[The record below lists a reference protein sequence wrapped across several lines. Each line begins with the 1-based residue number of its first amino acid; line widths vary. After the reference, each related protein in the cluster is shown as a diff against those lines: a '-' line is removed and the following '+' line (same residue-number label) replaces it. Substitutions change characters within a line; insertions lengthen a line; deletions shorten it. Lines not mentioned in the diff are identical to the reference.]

1 MINVKEL
8 EERLIP
14 NENIRSFVLE
24 GLGDTP
30 FTSNLDYFNAFQ
42 NIINLAFIY
51 AYACYLDLKNR
62 NFAVGGKEGLL
73 DRCIKGGN
81 ANTLRVIR
89 TMDKIYA
96 EYPITNELIQFTLMD
111 IQFDYAQG
119 DESLLR
125 EFFPHC
131 YSVGDGSVQLG
142 EYFNLINMSLI
153 SSRTDGYTLEFLDQK
168 LYALIGAFPFLSKAS
183 LEYSEERGWYVFKIN
198 NNATFEDGMINT
210 YGIIARI
217 KASRKATKIFFLSS
231 IEKDV
236 LRYENSV
243 GSKYCRLAGDS
254 DGAWGEEW
262 RMPKREGANAP
273 AERTAQIPLKA
284 DPEQF
289 YTYICPSLLSKNEVK
304 KNDRAFDQLF
314 NINYK
319 YVKNLALAISD
330 ALGMPDNEKC
340 CNALVS
346 TFRPLYPDA
355 FSTDDAGN
363 VNWDTVVVMLL
374 IEASPS
380 RVLKAILQC
389 DGENGRIGF
398 TIIRNLRKRF
408 GKSIDEKFKDI
419 GNNRDLREK
428 AQRMVEFKA
437 VFSGKQELKTASY
450 DAIFGELLAEAKA
463 AIILSAFIE
472 TGQEEPYRYSNRI
485 LQSVES
491 LEVLN
496 SNSDPNEIC
505 SVVLATLGVVLKRL
519 SCFYSGV
526 YAYGMKKMEY
536 DKKSEWEILPSETI
550 QKYQLECEESFRVA
564 AKREWDEVVSR
575 EREDSILDSLNNF
588 IKVCEKCENKSNSSS
603 EGSRTQESRCLYEV
617 IGRYV
622 VLDIDMMKREINY
635 DSAKELSPMSA
646 NWWRER
652 AIKLLRF
659 FAIGSFEAEGD
670 IHEFFQDAIAPT
682 VASFFSFNNSKDGYD
697 AATLYL
703 TIDINGNDVA
713 DFHREINV
721 LSEFSFDMHS
731 KYYCLPNV
739 VRANDKWWVEP
750 FIIGYK
756 ILDNICRKE

>member
-8 EERLIP
+8 ENLIP
-14 NENIRSFVLE
+14 DENIRSFVLE

-30 FTSNLDYFNAFQ
+30 FTSNLDYYNAFQ

-73 DRCIKGGN
+73 DRCIKRGN

-119 DESLLR
+119 KKAPLR

-153 SSRTDGYTLEFLDQK
+153 SSRNDKIDLKDLDQK
-168 LYALIGAFPFLSKAS
+168 LYALIGAFPFLSKAA
-183 LEYSEERGWYVFKIN
+183 LEYSEERGWYVFNIN
-198 NNATFEDGMINT
+198 GNATFEDGKINT

-217 KASRKATKIFFLSS
+217 KASRITTKFYFLSS

-243 GSKYCRLAGDS
+243 GSKYCKLAGDS
-254 DGAWGEEW
+254 DGAWGEVW
-262 RMPKREGANAP
+262 RMPKREGAAP

-289 YTYICPSLLSKNEVK
+289 YSYICPSLLSQNEVK

-330 ALGMPDNEKC
+330 ALDKKC
-340 CNALVS
+340 CDALVS
-346 TFRPLYPDA
+346 TFRTLCPDA
-355 FSTDDAGN
+355 FSSYEGGN

-389 DGENGRIGF
+389 DGENGDIGY
-398 TIIRNLRKRF
+398 TIICNLRDRF

-419 GNNRDLREK
+419 DDSDDLREK
-428 AQRMVEFKA
+428 AKRMVEFKA

-472 TGQEEPYRYSNRI
+472 TGSEEPYRYSNRI

-496 SNSDPNEIC
+496 GNSDPNEIC

-519 SCFYSGV
+519 SCFYSGL
-526 YAYGMKKMEY
+526 YAYGRKKIEY
-536 DKKSEWEILPSETI
+536 DKKSEWEILPSEVI

-575 EREDSILDSLNNF
+575 ERDDSILDSLNNF
-588 IKVCEKCENKSNSSS
+588 IKVCEKCENKSNSPS
-603 EGSRTQESRCLYEV
+603 EGSRTLESRCLYEV

-622 VLDIDMMKREINY
+622 VLDIDLMKREINY
-635 DSAKELSPMSA
+635 DSARELSPSSA

-750 FIIGYK
+750 FIIDYK